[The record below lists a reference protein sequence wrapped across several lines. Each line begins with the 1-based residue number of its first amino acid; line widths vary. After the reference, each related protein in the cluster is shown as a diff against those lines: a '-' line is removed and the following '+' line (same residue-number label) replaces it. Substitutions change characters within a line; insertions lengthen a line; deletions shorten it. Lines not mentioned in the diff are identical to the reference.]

1 MSSADIGVINL
12 QQLLLSSLDSK
23 YITYAYKSL
32 YTKHNIMNKKKQNKK
47 FRYLRHTADIAF
59 FAYGN
64 TLEDCFKS
72 SSIAMLSSMREV
84 NKLDIKNNLKKQ
96 NIKEK
101 ATNIDNL
108 LWYFL
113 QKIISIT
120 YVKSILPISIEK
132 IKISKKNKFFYLN
145 AQIIYKNDQIE
156 NSFLMDV
163 KAVTPHDLKVEYI
176 GKIYRSHVILDI

>member
-32 YTKHNIMNKKKQNKK
+32 YTKHNIMNKKNKK

-64 TLEDCFKS
+64 TLEECFKS

-113 QKIISIT
+113 QKII
-120 YVKSILPISIEK
+120 YYDKLK
-132 IKISKKNKFFYLN
+132 IVL
-145 AQIIYKNDQIE
+145 
-156 NSFLMDV
+156 
-163 KAVTPHDLKVEYI
+163 
-176 GKIYRSHVILDI
+176 